1 MQMKKRWNIAMLTYK
16 TVWSVDRF
24 YFLYTIVYNLLK
36 QFFNVFY
43 SVYFLRTLLAYI
55 ENGQSVLRIV
65 ALLLF
70 MACVEIVFYH
80 LDNHLKQ
87 VYFVNFETK
96 LKENVNENIFRAARS
111 AGYEAFCDP
120 KFLNQ
125 YRQVLDNTAVKM
137 AGVAQ
142 TSGAACGLCFALGL
156 VLVYLVK
163 VDLGAILFCLFSLVY
178 SFLAGS
184 IGEKIKYTFNHAT
197 TEAERKKEYA
207 RRIFY
212 LPKYAKDLRMYA
224 ESDLVEGIYE
234 EGTEEII
241 REQKR
246 FGGKLA
252 LFSFLEACIGDA
264 VIVLFPIAYVA
275 VRILS
280 GAQMLVGD
288 FVGIAQS
295 VAILGWDVEMLLDQ
309 FVEIGSSLRYVQDYE
324 EFLAAQEEKTEDT
337 VVKTGKIP
345 GKNDSWVLECQNAGY
360 QYASG
365 KKALHDVCL
374 EIHSGEKIAVVGE
387 NGAGKTTLASLLVNL
402 FPCQEGSVVLN
413 GSSLSTY
420 SRRDLNRFSGVVSQ
434 DFQIYPLSVRE
445 NLCVNGPVSDN
456 ILWKSL
462 EKMGLKEKIPDLD
475 RQMTHEFS
483 DEGLLLSGG
492 QMQRLALARVVAN
505 DFPFLILDEPTS
517 ALDPITEREI
527 DRLLLQ
533 AAEDRTV
540 LIISHRLATTRLVDR
555 ILVMKGGTIVES
567 GSHNQLIEQQGVY
580 WNMYMAHQE
589 LYGAGL
595 SEMRGK
601 EDERILEKCS
611 E

>member
-1 MQMKKRWNIAMLTYK
+1 MKTSSVRPEAQVMKR
-16 TVWSVDRF
+16 SVIR
-24 YFLYTIVYNLLK
+24 
-36 QFFNVFY
+36 
-43 SVYFLRTLLAYI
+43 
-55 ENGQSVLRIV
+55 
-65 ALLLF
+65 
-70 MACVEIVFYH
+70 
-80 LDNHLKQ
+80 
-87 VYFVNFETK
+87 
-96 LKENVNENIFRAARS
+96 
-111 AGYEAFCDP
+111 

-125 YRQVLDNTAVKM
+125 YRQVLDNTVVKWQGC
-137 AGVAQ
+137 ADFRGYQALFALP
-142 TSGAACGLCFALGL
+142 AACVSCEGGNGSNS
-156 VLVYLVK
+156 VLSV
-163 VDLGAILFCLFSLVY
+163 FTVY

-184 IGEKIKYTFNHAT
+184 IEKIKYTFHAT

-309 FVEIGSSLRYVQDYE
+309 FVEIGSSLRYVLDYE

-337 VVKTGKIP
+337 AVKTGKIP

-420 SRRDLNRFSGVVSQ
+420 SRRDLNRFFGVVSQ

-445 NLCVNGPVSDN
+445 NLCVKGPVSDD
-456 ILWKSL
+456 IL
-462 EKMGLKEKIPDLD
+462 
-475 RQMTHEFS
+475 
-483 DEGLLLSGG
+483 
-492 QMQRLALARVVAN
+492 
-505 DFPFLILDEPTS
+505 
-517 ALDPITEREI
+517 
-527 DRLLLQ
+527 
-533 AAEDRTV
+533 
-540 LIISHRLATTRLVDR
+540 
-555 ILVMKGGTIVES
+555 
-567 GSHNQLIEQQGVY
+567 
-580 WNMYMAHQE
+580 
-589 LYGAGL
+589 
-595 SEMRGK
+595 
-601 EDERILEKCS
+601 
-611 E
+611 

>member
-1 MQMKKRWNIAMLTYK
+1 MLTYK

-96 LKENVNENIFRAARS
+96 LKENVNANIFRAARS

-252 LFSFLEACIGDA
+252 LFSFLEASNGDA
-264 VIVLFPIAYVA
+264 VLVLFPIAYVA

-309 FVEIGSSLRYVQDYE
+309 FVEIGSFLRYVQDYE

-337 VVKTGKIP
+337 AVKTGKIP
-345 GKNDSWVLECQNAGY
+345 GKNDSWVLE
-360 QYASG
+360 
-365 KKALHDVCL
+365 
-374 EIHSGEKIAVVGE
+374 
-387 NGAGKTTLASLLVNL
+387 
-402 FPCQEGSVVLN
+402 
-413 GSSLSTY
+413 
-420 SRRDLNRFSGVVSQ
+420 
-434 DFQIYPLSVRE
+434 
-445 NLCVNGPVSDN
+445 
-456 ILWKSL
+456 
-462 EKMGLKEKIPDLD
+462 
-475 RQMTHEFS
+475 
-483 DEGLLLSGG
+483 
-492 QMQRLALARVVAN
+492 
-505 DFPFLILDEPTS
+505 
-517 ALDPITEREI
+517 
-527 DRLLLQ
+527 
-533 AAEDRTV
+533 
-540 LIISHRLATTRLVDR
+540 
-555 ILVMKGGTIVES
+555 
-567 GSHNQLIEQQGVY
+567 
-580 WNMYMAHQE
+580 
-589 LYGAGL
+589 
-595 SEMRGK
+595 
-601 EDERILEKCS
+601 
-611 E
+611 

>member
-1 MQMKKRWNIAMLTYK
+1 MQMKKRWNTAMLTYK

-295 VAILGWDVEMLLDQ
+295 MAILGWDVELLLDQ

-420 SRRDLNRFSGVVSQ
+420 SRRDLNRFFGVASQ

-445 NLCVNGPVSDN
+445 NLCVNGSVSDDV
-456 ILWKSL
+456 LWNAL
-462 EKMGLKEKIPDLD
+462 EKMGLKEKISDLD

-505 DFPFLILDEPTS
+505 DFPF
-517 ALDPITEREI
+517 
-527 DRLLLQ
+527 
-533 AAEDRTV
+533 
-540 LIISHRLATTRLVDR
+540 
-555 ILVMKGGTIVES
+555 
-567 GSHNQLIEQQGVY
+567 
-580 WNMYMAHQE
+580 
-589 LYGAGL
+589 
-595 SEMRGK
+595 
-601 EDERILEKCS
+601 
-611 E
+611 

>member
-1 MQMKKRWNIAMLTYK
+1 M
-16 TVWSVDRF
+16 
-24 YFLYTIVYNLLK
+24 K

-309 FVEIGSSLRYVQDYE
+309 FVEIGSFLRYVQDYE

-337 VVKTGKIP
+337 AVKTGKIP

-365 KKALHDVCL
+365 KK
-374 EIHSGEKIAVVGE
+374 
-387 NGAGKTTLASLLVNL
+387 
-402 FPCQEGSVVLN
+402 
-413 GSSLSTY
+413 
-420 SRRDLNRFSGVVSQ
+420 
-434 DFQIYPLSVRE
+434 
-445 NLCVNGPVSDN
+445 
-456 ILWKSL
+456 
-462 EKMGLKEKIPDLD
+462 
-475 RQMTHEFS
+475 
-483 DEGLLLSGG
+483 
-492 QMQRLALARVVAN
+492 
-505 DFPFLILDEPTS
+505 S
-517 ALDPITEREI
+517 A
-527 DRLLLQ
+527 
-533 AAEDRTV
+533 A
-540 LIISHRLATTRLVDR
+540 
-555 ILVMKGGTIVES
+555 
-567 GSHNQLIEQQGVY
+567 
-580 WNMYMAHQE
+580 
-589 LYGAGL
+589 
-595 SEMRGK
+595 
-601 EDERILEKCS
+601 
-611 E
+611 

>member
-1 MQMKKRWNIAMLTYK
+1 MQMKKRWNTAMLTYK

-252 LFSFLEACIGDA
+252 LFSVLEACIGDA
-264 VIVLFPIAYVA
+264 V
-275 VRILS
+275 
-280 GAQMLVGD
+280 
-288 FVGIAQS
+288 
-295 VAILGWDVEMLLDQ
+295 
-309 FVEIGSSLRYVQDYE
+309 IGSSLRYVQDYE

-337 VVKTGKIP
+337 AVKTGKIS

-402 FPCQEGSVVLN
+402 FLCQEGSVVLN

-420 SRRDLNRFSGVVSQ
+420 SRRDLNRF
-434 DFQIYPLSVRE
+434 
-445 NLCVNGPVSDN
+445 
-456 ILWKSL
+456 W
-462 EKMGLKEKIPDLD
+462 
-475 RQMTHEFS
+475 
-483 DEGLLLSGG
+483 
-492 QMQRLALARVVAN
+492 
-505 DFPFLILDEPTS
+505 
-517 ALDPITEREI
+517 
-527 DRLLLQ
+527 
-533 AAEDRTV
+533 
-540 LIISHRLATTRLVDR
+540 
-555 ILVMKGGTIVES
+555 
-567 GSHNQLIEQQGVY
+567 
-580 WNMYMAHQE
+580 E
-589 LYGAGL
+589 L
-595 SEMRGK
+595 
-601 EDERILEKCS
+601 
-611 E
+611 

>member
-1 MQMKKRWNIAMLTYK
+1 
-16 TVWSVDRF
+16 
-24 YFLYTIVYNLLK
+24 
-36 QFFNVFY
+36 
-43 SVYFLRTLLAYI
+43 
-55 ENGQSVLRIV
+55 
-65 ALLLF
+65 
-70 MACVEIVFYH
+70 
-80 LDNHLKQ
+80 
-87 VYFVNFETK
+87 
-96 LKENVNENIFRAARS
+96 
-111 AGYEAFCDP
+111 
-120 KFLNQ
+120 
-125 YRQVLDNTAVKM
+125 
-137 AGVAQ
+137 
-142 TSGAACGLCFALGL
+142 
-156 VLVYLVK
+156 
-163 VDLGAILFCLFSLVY
+163 
-178 SFLAGS
+178 
-184 IGEKIKYTFNHAT
+184 
-197 TEAERKKEYA
+197 
-207 RRIFY
+207 
-212 LPKYAKDLRMYA
+212 
-224 ESDLVEGIYE
+224 
-234 EGTEEII
+234 
-241 REQKR
+241 
-246 FGGKLA
+246 
-252 LFSFLEACIGDA
+252 
-264 VIVLFPIAYVA
+264 
-275 VRILS
+275 
-280 GAQMLVGD
+280 MLVGD

-337 VVKTGKIP
+337 AVKTGKIP

-420 SRRDLNRFSGVVSQ
+420 SRRDLNRFFGVVSQ

-445 NLCVNGPVSDN
+445 NLCVNGPVSDD

-555 ILVMKGGTIVES
+555 ILVMKDGTIVES